1 MLLIILAVLW
11 IAVLAPTGFRRL
23 RDRQTNHSIEAFH
36 SGYESLSH
44 RGDYV
49 VDPAYKLH
57 DNEYAQP
64 PPEPEEAI
72 TPRLPRLR
80 LVAPGETPASLARE
94 MSWAEWSES
103 MADDPFERVAAPA
116 FSNRESHIVTSFD
129 DDVTPVNPAVAYSRP
144 MQQTSLSAE
153 RHFDTG
159 PVRGA
164 RDQRRRRRNFVLGL
178 GALAILDSLAAF
190 ALSSLMIS
198 YSAAALW
205 FVWFTYLALMFV
217 AMQRGMIASSR
228 NTRSTSAS
236 RRERYVEAPA
246 AVNEEA
252 YANEFYKPDAGQE
265 WARQAR
271 YASGQ

>member
-44 RGDYV
+44 RGEYV
-49 VDPAYKLH
+49 VDPAYKLY
-57 DNEYAQP
+57 DEGSAQP
-64 PPEPEEAI
+64 PPEPEEEI

-80 LVAPGETPASLARE
+80 LVAPNETAASLARE

-116 FSNRESHIVTSFD
+116 FTHRENHTDVSFD
-129 DDVTPVNPAVAYSRP
+129 DDVAPVNPAVAYSRP
-144 MQQTSLSAE
+144 MQQTALSAE

-159 PVRGA
+159 PDRGA

-178 GALAILDSLAAF
+178 LALAILDSLAAF
-190 ALSSLMIS
+190 ALSSTMII
-198 YSAAALW
+198 YSAAAFW
-205 FVWFTYLALMFV
+205 FAWLSYLALMFV

-228 NTRSTSAS
+228 VTRSTTAPRS
-236 RRERYVEAPA
+236 ERYIEAPA
-246 AVNEEA
+246 ASYEET
-252 YANEFYKPDAGQE
+252 YDNEFYEPETARE
-265 WARQAR
+265 WPRQAR